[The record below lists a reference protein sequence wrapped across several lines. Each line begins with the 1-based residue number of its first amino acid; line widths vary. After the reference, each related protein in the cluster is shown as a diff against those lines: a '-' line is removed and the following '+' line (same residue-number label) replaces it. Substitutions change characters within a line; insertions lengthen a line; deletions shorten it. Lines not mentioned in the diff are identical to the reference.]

1 MFRKLYV
8 LCLFTSCLFT
18 LLLTA
23 YGQVEPYIV
32 QGQVTDAQG
41 KPLANVQVFA
51 DNTLYYNTNAIGIT
65 DENGFYSIDV
75 HEPMGTWHMSA
86 QYTLGYQGESY
97 TFSLHPDNDN
107 PFPGADGAIRNFEWR
122 LSGETPQ
129 GFYYGAVMWVYAD
142 YSDFSLLVENMENVE
157 ITLTPDGP
165 LVDGSV
171 GETIVHQGAYAEDIP
186 VGRYSVTARYLP
198 EGKPLLVR
206 LRDTGDYAE
215 SVTALIKKNQWSEV
229 MLELQV
235 LSPTAGE

>member
-8 LCLFTSCLFT
+8 LGLVALFF
-18 LLLTA
+18 TA
-23 YGQVEPYIV
+23 YGQVQPYTV
-32 QGQVTDAQG
+32 TGRVTDAQG

-75 HEPMGTWHMSA
+75 SEPMGTWHMSA
-86 QYTLGYQGESY
+86 QHTLEYQGESY
-97 TFSLHPDNDN
+97 TFSLHPDNDT

-122 LSGETPQ
+122 LSGKTPQ

-142 YSDFSLLVENMENVE
+142 YSDFSLLMENVE

-165 LVDGSV
+165 LVDGSA
-171 GETIVHQGAYAEDIP
+171 GETIVHQGDYLEDIP
-186 VGRYSVTARYLP
+186 VGRYTVTARYLP
-198 EGKPLLVR
+198 EGEPLLVR
-206 LRDTGDYAE
+206 VRDTGDYAE
-215 SVTALIKKNQWSEV
+215 EVTALIKKNQSSEV

-235 LSPTAGE
+235 LSLTAGE

>member
-1 MFRKLYV
+1 MLRKTLYAF
-8 LCLFTSCLFT
+8 CLLA

-23 YGQVEPYIV
+23 SGQVEPYIV
-32 QGQVTDAQG
+32 KGSVTDAQG
-41 KPLANVQVFA
+41 HPLANVQVFA

-75 HEPMGTWHMSA
+75 SEPMGTWHMSA
-86 QYTLGYQGESY
+86 QLETQYQGESY

-129 GFYYGAVMWVYAD
+129 GYFYGAVMWVYAD
-142 YSDFSLLVENMENVE
+142 YSDYSLLLENVE
-157 ITLTPDGP
+157 MTLTPDGP
-165 LVDGSV
+165 LIDGST
-171 GETIVHQGAYAEDIP
+171 GETIVHQGAYLEDIP
-186 VGRYSVTARYLP
+186 VGRYRVTARYLP
-198 EGKPLLVR
+198 EGEPLWVR

-215 SVTALIKKNQWSEV
+215 SVTALIKKNQMSEI

-235 LSPTAGE
+235 ISPSSGN